1 VNWVLNDLDSGEKPM
16 TSLIKQA
23 GSNISTVIK
32 NIADNVCADGSF
44 CESVGWTLVSV
55 WIIATMW
62 LSLAQL

>member
-1 VNWVLNDLDSGEKPM
+1 M

-32 NIADNVCADGSF
+32 NIADNVCADGSL
-44 CESVGWTLVSV
+44 CETVGWALVSG